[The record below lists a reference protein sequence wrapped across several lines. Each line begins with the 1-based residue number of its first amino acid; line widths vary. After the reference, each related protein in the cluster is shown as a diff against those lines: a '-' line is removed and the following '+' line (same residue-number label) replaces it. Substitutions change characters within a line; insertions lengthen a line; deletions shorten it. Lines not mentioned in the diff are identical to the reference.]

1 MALPQK
7 FIGVTSKEQSVSRSV
22 NTVLE
27 IISSLTHCR
36 NGDGYEDEESKGG
49 VKDGG
54 AKCALDTTL
63 IQACNRLDAMLGESS
78 NWDNKAQDE
87 MMRAITR
94 THELQHTFLSAQAD
108 AARSI
113 QKPSFQLKPT
123 LVSTGAEFLAIYGD
137 PGVKGG
143 AIIGSG
149 ATPEAALADFDAA
162 FSRPSEQQKVLQ
174 PVNPPGKKKSKHE
187 KQ

>member
-7 FIGVTSKEQSVSRSV
+7 FLGVASKEQSVSRSI

-36 NGDGYEDEESKGG
+36 NGDGYEDGESKGG
-49 VKDGG
+49 IKDGG
-54 AKCALDTTL
+54 AKCALDTTI
-63 IQACNRLDAMLGESS
+63 IQACNRLDTMLGESS
-78 NWDNKAQDE
+78 NWDNKVQED
-87 MMRAITR
+87 MMRAVTK
-94 THELQHTFLSAQAD
+94 THELQHAFIAAQAD

-149 ATPEAALADFDAA
+149 ATPESALADFDAA
-162 FSRPSEQQKVLQ
+162 FGRDAGQQKVLQ
-174 PVNPPGKKKSKHE
+174 PVNPPGKKKPKHE